1 MRSDL
6 KTGFIFLG
14 WCDKIKRMRKS
25 FFIFFLLF
33 NFYLVANP
41 TQAAVLGEEVVFNV
55 DATYDAVGRNQS
67 AATLRVIG
75 ERIYFYVDNNY
86 WGKILPAQRTV
97 LQNALVDLTREFDRV
112 IYSKERSVFGSEWN
126 PGIDNDERITA
137 LVLEL
142 KKAAGGYW
150 NSLDEYPQN
159 LAPKS
164 NQREMVYLNALYA
177 TSQQA
182 KSFLA
187 HEFQHLI
194 TFYQKNKLYHLEEDV
209 WLNEGRSEYAPTLC
223 GYDDVYSGS
232 NLAQRVDIFLDEP
245 SDSLTEWK
253 NKTADYGPVALF
265 LQYLVDHYGL
275 EILTRMT
282 LNNQVG
288 MASINQALSELEY
301 SETFSDVFTDW
312 ALANYL
318 NSCQDSQPYC
328 YLNKNL
334 TYQRLHV
341 EPTASYSGFPYLIVS
356 RSSSVTDWTPVW
368 YRFRPQSGVETTK
381 DTLKLEFESLQPTA
395 QFRVPY
401 ITTDQSGQSKVSFIP
416 LDNQAGAVYI
426 PDFGNLIQSVV
437 MIPFNQYKMSN
448 FTDSE
453 LATAFSFTA
462 SSIELGELV
471 SPIINSLSPGQ
482 GSISGGFEI
491 IIKGE
496 QLSSVSQ
503 IVFGQ
508 QEISQ
513 FKIIDEQTITFTAPP
528 HSAGS
533 VDIILTN
540 SDGQQAFLANAF
552 TYLTLLPEGTLIRA
566 KGDYKVYI
574 IKGNYRRWIQ
584 SAAIFNFYGHLNW
597 QAVIEVTPQERDAYQ
612 EAWLIRADGSAPV
625 YEVNADGT
633 KHWLNMT
640 AGQFSQSGRQWDM
653 VYIINSFERDF
664 YRTGADVLFK

>member
-1 MRSDL
+1 
-6 KTGFIFLG
+6 
-14 WCDKIKRMRKS
+14 
-25 FFIFFLLF
+25 
-33 NFYLVANP
+33 
-41 TQAAVLGEEVVFNV
+41 
-55 DATYDAVGRNQS
+55 
-67 AATLRVIG
+67 
-75 ERIYFYVDNNY
+75 
-86 WGKILPAQRTV
+86 
-97 LQNALVDLTREFDRV
+97 
-112 IYSKERSVFGSEWN
+112 
-126 PGIDNDERITA
+126 
-137 LVLEL
+137 
-142 KKAAGGYW
+142 
-150 NSLDEYPQN
+150 
-159 LAPKS
+159 
-164 NQREMVYLNALYA
+164 
-177 TSQQA
+177 
-182 KSFLA
+182 
-187 HEFQHLI
+187 
-194 TFYQKNKLYHLEEDV
+194 
-209 WLNEGRSEYAPTLC
+209 
-223 GYDDVYSGS
+223 
-232 NLAQRVDIFLDEP
+232 
-245 SDSLTEWK
+245 
-253 NKTADYGPVALF
+253 
-265 LQYLVDHYGL
+265 
-275 EILTRMT
+275 
-282 LNNQVG
+282 
-288 MASINQALSELEY
+288 
-301 SETFSDVFTDW
+301 
-312 ALANYL
+312 
-318 NSCQDSQPYC
+318 
-328 YLNKNL
+328 
-334 TYQRLHV
+334 
-341 EPTASYSGFPYLIVS
+341 
-356 RSSSVTDWTPVW
+356 
-368 YRFRPQSGVETTK
+368 
-381 DTLKLEFESLQPTA
+381 
-395 QFRVPY
+395 
-401 ITTDQSGQSKVSFIP
+401 
-416 LDNQAGAVYI
+416 
-426 PDFGNLIQSVV
+426 